1 MICPN
6 CGNNV
11 DNGNFCPACGTQF
24 NNQQPMQQPMQG
36 QPMPQPMQQPMNPGQ
51 PMMVQPAQNKSKLY
65 VGLVCGILGLIIA
78 GIPLGAVALCLGLS
92 HKENSGLKIAVIVL
106 GAFDIVGVILV
117 LSGILG

>member
-24 NNQQPMQQPMQG
+24 GNQQPMQQPMQG

-51 PMMVQPAQNKSKLY
+51 QMMVQPAQNKSKLY

-78 GIPLGAVALCLGLS
+78 GIPLGAVALGLGLS

-117 LSGILG
+117 LSGVLG

>member
-24 NNQQPMQQPMQG
+24 GNQQPMQQQMQ
-36 QPMPQPMQQPMNPGQ
+36 GQ

-65 VGLVCGILGLIIA
+65 VGLVCGILGLLIA
-78 GIPLGAVALCLGLS
+78 GIPLGAVALGLGLS

-117 LSGILG
+117 LSGVLG